1 MYKYKTVYMEKIDQ
15 TASNFTQ
22 LLCSI
27 FLLYDIFLNKKSRE
41 KKKLYMNISISPIY
55 QHNIN
60 RNIYFEEN
68 EKY

>member
-1 MYKYKTVYMEKIDQ
+1 MEKIDQ

-27 FLLYDIFLNKKSRE
+27 FLLYDIFLNKKKQRE
-41 KKKLYMNISISPIY
+41 KKVILYMNISISPIY